1 MRQITAKL
9 MAWRRALTNGGYGS
23 SRRGVSRLHQRPAWS
38 VVGFFAVLP
47 RWAPTACALGFLAAS
62 ATYGIVLGGHGRT
75 VVENVT
81 SATGFA
87 IDQIEM
93 DGLQRVAEFQILEA
107 LELHDHPSLVMFDAE
122 AARERIDELAWVDT
136 ASIQKLYPGT
146 LKIKIT
152 EQVPYALWQRGDV
165 ISVITEGGEVITDE
179 VDGRYANLL
188 RVVNHGAQRRAGE
201 IMKELNKIPE
211 LRARVRAA
219 SLISER
225 RWDLN
230 LENGVVVRL
239 PEVGISKALADLV
252 RMDAESG
259 LLSRDIVAVDMRL
272 EDRVVV
278 RLSEEAALRRKAAIK
293 ARPRRGVGGADT

>member
-1 MRQITAKL
+1 M
-9 MAWRRALTNGGYGS
+9 
-23 SRRGVSRLHQRPAWS
+23 
-38 VVGFFAVLP
+38 P
-47 RWAPTACALGFLAAS
+47 RWAPTACAMGFLAAS
-62 ATYGIVLGGHGRT
+62 ATYGIVLGGHGQS
-75 VVENVT
+75 VAENVT

-87 IDQIEM
+87 IETIEM

-107 LELHDHPSLVMFDAE
+107 LELREHPSLMMFDADG
-122 AARERIDELAWVDT
+122 ARERIDEIAWVEN

-146 LKIKIT
+146 LKVTIE

-165 ISVITEGGEVITDE
+165 ISVITEAGDVITDE

-201 IMKELNKIPE
+201 IKKELDRIPE

-230 LENGVVVRL
+230 LENGIVVRL
-239 PEVGISKALADLV
+239 PEVGIAEALDDLV
-252 RMDAESG
+252 RLDAEG
-259 LLSRDIVAVDMRL
+259 GILSRDIVAVDMRL

-278 RLSEEAALRRKAAIK
+278 RLSDEAALRRKTAIK